1 MAYLPTVE
9 FGPGMTSATEIRT
22 AWPTLNPK
30 RKTALVM
37 SLYPQTQ
44 QNPKLAKNVVKM
56 LDTAI
61 GSELAESNMLGTQPT
76 FQVSSYD
83 DFNTAFEVEMIIDNN
98 NAGFFSYQYFPET
111 NDVEND
117 VDIHSD
123 QFRGQGY
130 GKMLLLKA
138 IETAQE
144 HNLPFKVD
152 RNGVTPAQGN
162 VYRSLLADKI
172 IRINP
177 DKTIIA
183 TGRSL
188 PGSDMSENQG
198 WAATFTSEE
207 TGQMAGTPA
216 IGGMWAGYQAREN
229 QPIDEDYIDEKWSQK
244 YKSSINCANPKGF
257 SQRAHCAGRKK

>member
-1 MAYLPTVE
+1 MPSPNNFVRANGTAPANKPVLTPAQRQQQKQAGQEKSRQMA
-9 FGPGMTSATEIRT
+9 MTKVT
-22 AWPTLNPK
+22 
-30 RKTALVM
+30 
-37 SLYPQTQ
+37 
-44 QNPKLAKNVVKM
+44 
-56 LDTAI
+56 
-61 GSELAESNMLGTQPT
+61 AESNMLGTQPT

-244 YKSSINCANPKGF
+244 YKSSINCASPKGF